1 MRSSQY
7 FTVGTVVLVL
17 DLCGTFVFALS
28 GAVAGIKHRLDL
40 FGVLVLSFAAATV
53 GGITRDLLIG
63 AVPPPG
69 IADWRYI
76 AVPVL
81 AGLATFYLGRIIA
94 RFRSSVQ
101 ICDAG
106 GLALFA
112 VSGTLKALGYRLGPV
127 TAVLLGMLTGIG
139 GGMVR
144 DVLVAEV
151 PSVLRGDVYAVAA
164 LAGAAVVVVGHMMQL
179 PSAVVTIV
187 GAVLCFGLRL
197 MAIRRDWQLPVAHF
211 PRAQPEPKRDLRE
224 AEHGYVGADPDHR
237 RQGADAGD
245 QGAR

>member
-1 MRSSQY
+1 MDFPGIRVS
-7 FTVGTVVLVL
+7 TVVLVL

-28 GAVAGIKHRLDL
+28 GAMAGIKHRLDL
-40 FGVLVLSFAAATV
+40 FGVLVLAFAAANI

-81 AGLATFYLGRIIA
+81 AGLATFRWGWIID
-94 RFRSSVQ
+94 RLRHSVQ
-101 ICDAG
+101 IFDAG

-112 VSGTLKALGYRLGPV
+112 VSGALKALAFQLDPV
-127 TAVLLGMLTGIG
+127 PAVLLGTLTGIG

-151 PSVLRGDVYAVAA
+151 PAVLRGDVYAVAA
-164 LAGAAVVVVGHMMQL
+164 LAGAAVVVVGRVL
-179 PSAVVTIV
+179 EVPSAPITIL
-187 GAVLCFGLRL
+187 GAAVCFGLRF
-197 MAIRRDWQLPVAHF
+197 MAIRRGWQLPVA
-211 PRAQPEPKRDLRE
+211 RQRE
-224 AEHGYVGADPDHR
+224 
-237 RQGADAGD
+237 
-245 QGAR
+245 